1 MKHDRAV
8 AAIVLANLLTIGIA
22 LWQDWPLVMMLWPYW
37 CQSVVI
43 GWHARQRILALP
55 EADATH
61 ESLPGKLR
69 DARWMAKF
77 FALHYG
83 GFHLLYGLFLLVFT
97 GFAVVG
103 QVAPELLVDT
113 GTPPPGGTLHWYDP
127 LLVLALAYGFWSGPR
142 ATFPERLAADRARR
156 PGVLELMSRPYLRV
170 LPMHLT
176 LLFALPLSGAWAI
189 VLFGAF
195 KTLADVGMHVLEQR
209 DLRSRPRPVAQATAG
224 S

>member
-1 MKHDRAV
+1 VAV
-8 AAIVLANLLTIGIA
+8 VLANLLTIGIA

-37 CQSVVI
+37 CQSVAI

-55 EADATH
+55 EADDAVH
-61 ESLPGKLR
+61 GPLPGKLR

-113 GTPPPGGTLHWYDP
+113 GTPSPAGTLHWYDP
-127 LLVLALAYGFWSGPR
+127 LLVLALAYGFWSGQR
-142 ATFPERLAADRARR
+142 AAFPARLAADRTRR

-195 KTLADVGMHVLEQR
+195 KTLADVGTQVLEQR
-209 DLRSRPRPVAQATAG
+209 DLGAGAAPTTQATAG